1 MAQTNPGAIAGNLAV
16 LARSVA
22 GAPVAADSTTLTD
35 ANFDPT
41 AGVMCTGWKS
51 VAIFCRLTAPGASTA
66 NIQVLVR
73 AGLTPAT
80 ADSWIV
86 ADPAAG
92 LGASAAGQYQIATV
106 MGRLIFPRIQA
117 VTGAPTVVAIWVAGW
132 EPMGRTDRS
141 A

>member
-22 GAPVAADSTTLTD
+22 GTPVAADSTTLTD
-35 ANFDPT
+35 ANFAPT
-41 AGVMCTGWKS
+41 NGVMCTGWRS
-51 VAIFCRLTAPGASTA
+51 IAIFSRLTAAGASTA

-73 AGLTPAT
+73 AGLTAAT

-92 LGASAAGQYQIATV
+92 LGAAAPGQYLVVDV
-106 MGRLIFPRIQA
+106 MGRLIFPRINA
-117 VTGAPTVVAIWVAGW
+117 VTGALTTVAIWVAGW
-132 EPMGRTDRS
+132 EPLGRTQIN
-141 A
+141 

>member
-22 GAPVAADSTTLTD
+22 GAPVVADSTTLTD
-35 ANFDPT
+35 ANFDPA
-41 AGVMCTGWKS
+41 AGVMCTGWRS
-51 VAIFCRLTAPGASTA
+51 VAIFCRLTAAGATTA
-66 NIQVLVR
+66 NIQTLVR
-73 AGLTPAT
+73 AGLAPST

-92 LGASAAGQYQIATV
+92 SGAAASGQYVIVDV
-106 MGRLIFPRIQA
+106 MGRLIFPRIHA

-132 EPMGRTDRS
+132 EPMHRNERS
-141 A
+141 M